1 MLTDEEIQR
10 FIERVKKDESNLED
24 NKSDNSVVSQEN
36 VKTVVKPVAF
46 PDFSSEILKPSVKAS
61 LDYFKDVYVELR
73 IELGQTELKVKEILE
88 LAEGSVIELNKA
100 AGESMD
106 VFINER
112 ICARAEVIVLNNRFS
127 VRISKVIY
135 PQAGAV
141 LENNNN
147 NLKSKPQAEE
157 LQNENNSA

>member
-1 MLTDEEIQR
+1 MLTDKEIQR
-10 FIERVKKDESNLED
+10 FIESVKKDESNLED
-24 NKSDNSVVSQEN
+24 NNNVVSQEN
-36 VKTVVKPVAF
+36 VKTVVKPVVF
-46 PDFSSEILKPSVKAS
+46 PDFSSDILKPSVKAS

-88 LAEGSVIELNKA
+88 LAKGSVIELNKA
-100 AGESMD
+100 AGESVD
-106 VFINER
+106 VFINKEL
-112 ICARAEVIVLNNRFS
+112 CARAEVIVLNNKLS

-157 LQNENNSA
+157 LQNENNSV